1 MLDVTLEAALALTAL
16 DDGTLDVAALVVAAA
31 DDGALVV
38 AAADDGAL
46 EDGAAL
52 AAVVVAVPVAV
63 LPQAARRPRK
73 ELVAT
78 KDRHMRRDRRTVGMD
93 SSLTAVAPGNRWLV
107 GTAYARWAGC
117 HDDRS
122 RLCLLTHP
130 PVS

>member
-16 DDGTLDVAALVVAAA
+16 DDGTLDVA
-31 DDGALVV
+31 ALVV